1 MTRIASLLLA
11 CACLALTGCEQY
23 VARSFGGTTK
33 YSLPAGAQLVSMTWK
48 DSDLWVLYYLPDT
61 GKCVFAESSA
71 IGMLEGSVILEKCNP
86 VALNT
91 GSLNS
96 AR

>member
-11 CACLALTGCEQY
+11 CACLVLTGCEQY
-23 VARSFGGTTK
+23 VARSFGGTTN

-48 DSDLWVLYYLPDT
+48 GSDLWVLYYMPDT
-61 GKCVFAESSA
+61 GKCVFAESSTV
-71 IGMLEGSVILEKCNP
+71 GMLEGSVILEKCNP
-86 VALNT
+86 VAL
-91 GSLNS
+91 SPSFLAP